1 METGRSE
8 SVRAR
13 ILVVDDVDDNRMILR
28 TR

>member
-28 TR
+28 AR